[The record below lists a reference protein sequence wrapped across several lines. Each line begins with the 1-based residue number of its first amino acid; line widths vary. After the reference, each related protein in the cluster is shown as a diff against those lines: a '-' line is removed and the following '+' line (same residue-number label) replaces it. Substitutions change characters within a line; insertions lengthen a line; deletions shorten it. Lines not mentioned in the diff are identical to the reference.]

1 MRHIQAGNKETITVV
16 SLCKMTRNMGVF
28 SYLHCFHAVA
38 GETCFFLFGPGGSW
52 VGGRLK
58 RPFETVFQSV
68 SDRLQ
73 ERREKTEM
81 IGERKTAPLP
91 TASTARTVAPCTTT
105 VPISRTPWH

>member
-52 VGGRLK
+52 VGGGGLN
-58 RPFETVFQSV
+58 
-68 SDRLQ
+68 
-73 ERREKTEM
+73 
-81 IGERKTAPLP
+81 GPLRQYF
-91 TASTARTVAPCTTT
+91 SLYRTV
-105 VPISRTPWH
+105 SKKEGKKKK